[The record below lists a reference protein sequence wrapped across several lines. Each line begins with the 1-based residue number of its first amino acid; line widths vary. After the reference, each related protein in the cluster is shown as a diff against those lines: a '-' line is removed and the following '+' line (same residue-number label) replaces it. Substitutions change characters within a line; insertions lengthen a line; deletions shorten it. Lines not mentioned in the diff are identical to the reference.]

1 MKLLKTRYKCAGES
15 SDENHVTNFFLT
27 SKRVLCRPESGKYG
41 HFKVLNRSVKEGFGI
56 MNAKIIFSEAPY
68 GIKRS
73 LKISN
78 HLVIICIFYRPEGD
92 QFFTVFMVQNHKIE
106 DIFTIQ

>member
-1 MKLLKTRYKCAGES
+1 
-15 SDENHVTNFFLT
+15 
-27 SKRVLCRPESGKYG
+27 
-41 HFKVLNRSVKEGFGI
+41 

-78 HLVIICIFYRPEGD
+78 HLVVICIFYRPEGD
-92 QFFTVFMVQNHKIE
+92 QFFTVFYGTKSQTRGYFHNTMRLRLESVHVHVG
-106 DIFTIQ
+106 

>member
-1 MKLLKTRYKCAGES
+1 
-15 SDENHVTNFFLT
+15 
-27 SKRVLCRPESGKYG
+27 
-41 HFKVLNRSVKEGFGI
+41 

-68 GIKRS
+68 WIKRS

-78 HLVIICIFYRPEGD
+78 HLVVICIFYRREGD

>member
-1 MKLLKTRYKCAGES
+1 
-15 SDENHVTNFFLT
+15 
-27 SKRVLCRPESGKYG
+27 
-41 HFKVLNRSVKEGFGI
+41 

-68 GIKRS
+68 GIKCS

-78 HLVIICIFYRPEGD
+78 HLVLICIFYRPEGD